1 MNALPFFLPSI
12 NESKKMTIENQ
23 IEDILKRVEILEAE
37 QSGNNLTLG
46 VIKGDL
52 DYVLAAF
59 IIAIGAAAYDM
70 KVNMFFTFWATAALR
85 DPKKKVK
92 KDLLGKMFGMMLPKG
107 TKQLPLS
114 KMQMAGIGPKMIR
127 SVMKK
132 NRVKSLEE
140 MMDDA
145 ASLGIKINVCTMSME
160 LMGISKEE
168 LIDYPY
174 LKHVGVGSFV
184 NMFLDSKQCWFM

>member
-23 IEDILKRVEILEAE
+23 IEDILKRVEILEAD

-114 KMQMAGIGPKMIR
+114 KMQMAGIGP
-127 SVMKK
+127 
-132 NRVKSLEE
+132 
-140 MMDDA
+140 
-145 ASLGIKINVCTMSME
+145 
-160 LMGISKEE
+160 
-168 LIDYPY
+168 
-174 LKHVGVGSFV
+174 
-184 NMFLDSKQCWFM
+184 